1 MSTSSYLKN
10 FFSDKLV
17 ASVTPSSHYTSRRL
31 CRKIDFDKADVIV
44 EYGPG
49 TGILSKA
56 FLSNMNKKTRLL
68 LVETNPKFVE
78 ALQEMKEPQIQ
89 VVKNDA
95 LQIRGILK
103 QKGIDQVDY
112 IITGVPLSFLTK
124 EQRYQLIQDA
134 YDILKP
140 GGKLIIYQFS
150 RTAKEYISTC
160 FEQVNTEFEFFNIP
174 PLTIYEAVK

>member
-1 MSTSSYLKN
+1 MSTTSYLKN

-56 FLSNMNKKTRLL
+56 FLSNMNDKTRLL

-78 ALQEMKEPQIQ
+78 ALQQMQEPQIE
-89 VVKNDA
+89 VVQNDA
-95 LQIRGILK
+95 LQIREILK
-103 QKGIDQVDY
+103 QKGIDQADY
-112 IITGVPLSFLTK
+112 IISGVPLSFLTK
-124 EQRYQLIQDA
+124 DQRYQMIKDA
-134 YDILKP
+134 YDVLKP

-150 RTAKEYISTC
+150 RTAKDYILTY
-160 FEQVNTEFEFFNIP
+160 FEHVSNEFEFFNIP